1 VVVPSRAEAAVVA
14 EEQAALR
21 RVATLVAPGVSQEA
35 LFAAVTQEIGWLV
48 GADPTALMR
57 FEPDDRVTMVAAW
70 SVRHVDFP
78 IGSSRPLDEEL
89 RSMRE
94 TGRPWRR
101 APADLPSTG
110 PFVEEARALGIRTA
124 VGVPIVVEGRVW
136 GFAFA
141 SSTADK
147 PFADNAEAR
156 LENFTELVAA
166 AIANAQTQAD
176 VRRLAEEQAALRRV
190 ATRVAE
196 ESSPEEVFGQ
206 VVEEVGHVLGDVDT
220 ALFRDESDG
229 TATIAA
235 AWGAGMSA
243 TTFPAG
249 TWLTVGGDGVTAPVR
264 CDGRPRRVDDHSVA
278 TGVIADICREHGM
291 RSAVGCPVVVR
302 GRIWGVMAVARFEGA
317 PLPAETEARITQFSE
332 LLATA
337 IANAE
342 ARAEVERLA
351 EEQAALRRVATLV
364 AEGAAPSAVFEAVA
378 AEMEGLLGADQVAL
392 GRYEPGDVILVLAHR
407 GPDVARTPV
416 RSRLSHD
423 GESVTATVRRTGRPA
438 RMEDF
443 EGAPGALAE
452 LARTTGLT
460 ATVGAP
466 IVVDGRLW
474 GVITASWKAEPSP
487 SADTE
492 ERMTRFA
499 QLLETAIAN
508 ADSRDQLTTSRARLL
523 TEADH
528 ARRRVVRDL
537 HDGAQQRLVQTILT
551 LKLTQRAL
559 QQKDGEAQ
567 SLVAEALRQAEQGNA
582 ELRELAHGILP
593 TALTRGGLRAGVDT
607 VAVRIDLPVQT
618 DVTAERF
625 PADTEASAYFI
636 VAEALTNVV
645 KHSHATHAEVR
656 ATVENEILHIEI
668 CDDGIGGADPDGH
681 GLLGIGDRVTALGG
695 QLKIDSP
702 PSGGTLI
709 AATLPLSAV

>member
-1 VVVPSRAEAAVVA
+1 MAEPADRTDAVVVPSRAEAAVVA

-21 RVATLVAPGVSQEA
+21 RVATLVVRGVSQET

-57 FEPDDRVTMVAAW
+57 FEPDDTVTMVAAW
-70 SVRHVDFP
+70 SVRDVDFP
-78 IGSSRPLDEEL
+78 IGSSRPVDEEL

-101 APADLPSTG
+101 APADLPSSG

-124 VGVPIVVEGRVW
+124 VGVPIVVDGRVW
-136 GFAFA
+136 GVAFA
-141 SSTADK
+141 SSAAEK

-166 AIANAQTQAD
+166 AISNAQAQAD
-176 VRRLAEEQAALRRV
+176 
-190 ATRVAE
+190 
-196 ESSPEEVFGQ
+196 
-206 VVEEVGHVLGDVDT
+206 
-220 ALFRDESDG
+220 
-229 TATIAA
+229 
-235 AWGAGMSA
+235 
-243 TTFPAG
+243 
-249 TWLTVGGDGVTAPVR
+249 
-264 CDGRPRRVDDHSVA
+264 
-278 TGVIADICREHGM
+278 M
-291 RSAVGCPVVVR
+291 R
-302 GRIWGVMAVARFEGA
+302 
-317 PLPAETEARITQFSE
+317 
-332 LLATA
+332 
-337 IANAE
+337 
-342 ARAEVERLA
+342 RLA

-364 AEGAAPSAVFEAVA
+364 AEGAAPGAVFDAVA
-378 AEMEGLLGADQVAL
+378 AEMERLLGADQVAL
-392 GRYEPGDVILVLAHR
+392 GRYEPGDVILVVAHR

-416 RSRLSHD
+416 RSRLSHE

-438 RMEDF
+438 RMENF
-443 EGAPGALAE
+443 EEAPGALAE
-452 LARTTGLT
+452 LARSTGLR

-474 GVITASWKAEPSP
+474 GVIAASWKRERSP

-499 QLLETAIAN
+499 QLLDTAIAN
-508 ADSRDQLTTSRARLL
+508 ADSRDQLTASRARLL
-523 TEADH
+523 TEADQ

-537 HDGAQQRLVQTILT
+537 HDGTQQRLVQTILA
-551 LKLTQRAL
+551 LKLAQRAL
-559 QQKDGEAQ
+559 QQKDGKAE
-567 SLVAEALRQAEQGNA
+567 SLVAEALERAEQGNV

-593 TALTRGGLRAGVDT
+593 AALTCGGLRAGVDT
-607 VAVRIDLPVQT
+607 VAARIDLSVQT

-625 PADTEASAYFI
+625 PADIEASAYFI

-681 GLLGIGDRVTALGG
+681 GLLGIGDRVTARGG
-695 QLKIDSP
+695 QLKTESP
-702 PSGGTLI
+702 PGGGTLI
-709 AATLPLSAV
+709 AATLPLCAV